1 MTSRCHSVSERL
13 SSAAISPSRLSNRR
27 KTVPLP
33 TPASAATE
41 SMVTR
46 VDAVLLDQ
54 PRGRGE
60 QRLAVARGVAAL
72 PRRLVEQRQLQ
83 RGRARAHPSC
93 EPGVS
98 LSIGNRNGPWSV

>member
-13 SSAAISPSRLSNRR
+13 SSAAIRPSRLSNRR

-41 SMVTR
+41 SMVTASTPCG
-46 VDAVLLDQ
+46 VHQ
-54 PRGRGE
+54 PRRRRQ

-72 PRRLVEQRQLQ
+72 PRRLVEQRQLHVVEHGHTLVVT
-83 RGRARAHPSC
+83 R
-93 EPGVS
+93 VS
-98 LSIGNRNGPWSV
+98 SRSE